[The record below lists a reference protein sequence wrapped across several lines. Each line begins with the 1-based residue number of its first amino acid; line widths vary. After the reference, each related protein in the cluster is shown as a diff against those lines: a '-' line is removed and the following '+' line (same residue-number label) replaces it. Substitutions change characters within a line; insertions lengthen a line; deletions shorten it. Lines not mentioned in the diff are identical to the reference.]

1 MVGPAGSEGAGEL
14 ASAGASDVEP
24 TQFGDN
30 QNTADSE
37 DAGGNTAAMRQAKRI
52 GLCLSPIVVF
62 VLLIW
67 GLSRLPFVH

>member
-1 MVGPAGSEGAGEL
+1 
-14 ASAGASDVEP
+14 
-24 TQFGDN
+24 
-30 QNTADSE
+30 
-37 DAGGNTAAMRQAKRI
+37 MRQAKRI